1 MAKQVGKVY
10 LVGSGPGD
18 ADYLTTQAQ
27 AILTRAEVLVYDAL
41 VDSELLNLVPETC
54 LKLNVGKRGGQPS
67 MAQPEINRLLVQ
79 HCQRGS
85 KVVRLKSGD
94 PFVFG
99 RAQAEIE
106 ALVAQRCDYEVIP
119 GLSSALV
126 APLLAG
132 IPLTDPELS
141 SSFTVCTAHDPDA
154 LNWVSLAKLE
164 TLVIL
169 MGGRTLPEIVRRL
182 RGHGKSP
189 KTPIAVIRWAGRAE
203 QQIWEGTLGNI
214 LVETANQSLAP
225 CVIVIG
231 EVVKLRSLLQPKVI
245 RNFASEPERD
255 RPQRDRPQNQRT
267 RESRIPI
274 EPTIRQPQSDRRPI
288 LGLEPFDSTQSL
300 SYPVP
305 PSGNDDLPIM
315 PAVSTEPLPLTD
327 RTILVTRSVSQSSQ
341 FTQLLEAQGATVIEM
356 PTLEIGAPSSWRDLD
371 KAIARL
377 DEFDWLVLTST
388 NGVDAFFKRLKTQT
402 GDESPSC
409 NIKIAVV
416 GEKTAQR
423 LQQLGIS
430 ADFVPPKFVADS
442 LAANFPEPLSGLRI
456 LFPRV
461 ESGGREAL
469 VKEFTNQGAKVREVA
484 AYESR
489 CPAAIAPQALQA
501 LRSRSI
507 DIITFASSKTVQHF
521 CQLLQQADDN
531 WQTYLENICI
541 ASIGS
546 QTSESCQKL
555 LGRVDIEAVEFTLNG
570 LTAAIVQWATPVEE
584 EKPAIADPIPEP
596 KIQQPEATPDI
607 EFVQTS
613 EALQSIEALQLEDI
627 QSEDTQSEDTQPKQ
641 DLRKSIEICPPTPN
655 SGGARDQ
662 SPPEL
667 GDLGGECVSPT
678 KEGIPE
684 AAQSEPKNLQTAPT
698 PDSQSGT
705 PQPKTDWQ
713 ETVFTEEM
721 PEIAKSQLSSSI
733 EMLSDLL
740 IPKAPEPEI
749 LQPEILDV
757 RKPNQR
763 KIGVKRTPLSDP
775 TDLEIKDIEVIAVDK
790 EHIKNLK
797 ISPNLSQD
805 NE

>member
-1 MAKQVGKVY
+1 MAEQAGKVY

-27 AILTRAEVLVYDAL
+27 TLLATAEVLVYDAL
-41 VDSELLNLVPETC
+41 VDSELLDLVPEDC

-79 HCQRGS
+79 HCDRGRQ
-85 KVVRLKSGD
+85 VVRLKSGD

-106 ALVAQRCDYEVIP
+106 ALVAARCDYEVVP

-141 SSFTVCTAHDPDA
+141 SSFTVCTAHNPDA

-214 LVETANQSLAP
+214 LVETANQPLAP

-231 EVVKLRSLLQPKVI
+231 EVVKLRSLLQPKVV
-245 RNFASEPERD
+245 RNIAAEPLRD
-255 RPQRDRPQNQRT
+255 IARNQRM
-267 RESRIPI
+267 RESRT
-274 EPTIRQPQSDRRPI
+274 PTNPTVRQPARDLRPA
-288 LGLEPFDSTQSL
+288 LRLEPLEDRQP
-300 SYPVP
+300 SYSVP
-305 PSGNDDLPIM
+305 PVVEELPII
-315 PAVSTEPLPLTD
+315 PPVSAEPLPLANQTV
-327 RTILVTRSVSQSSQ
+327 LVTRAVSQSNQ
-341 FTQLLEAQGATVIEM
+341 FTQLLEDQGAAVIEM

-371 KAIARL
+371 TAIARL
-377 DEFDWLVLTST
+377 DEFDWLILTST

-402 GDESPSC
+402 GDDSLSC

-423 LQQLGIS
+423 LQQLGIP
-430 ADFVPPKFVADS
+430 ADFIPPKFVADS

-461 ESGGREAL
+461 ESGGRELL
-469 VKEFTNQGAKVREVA
+469 VKEFANQGAKVREVA

-531 WQTYLENICI
+531 WQSYLENVCI
-541 ASIGS
+541 ASIGP
-546 QTSESCQKL
+546 QTSESCQSL
-555 LGRVDIEAVEFTLNG
+555 LGRVDAEATEFTLDG
-570 LTAAIVQWATPVEE
+570 LTAAIVQWVASKE
-584 EKPAIADPIPEP
+584 EKELAIAEP
-596 KIQQPEATPDI
+596 TPQVEIQQPEDTVESEPVQIFEALKTVNLSQFENSQGNNPTEESPTEESPTEEIAVEEIAVEEFISEPIQPEPNILQSVQTPDI
-607 EFVQTS
+607 QLETSQPETGLQEKIFTEAIAPDIAAAPPPQLGSLETIPESLTS
-613 EALQSIEALQLEDI
+613 EA
-627 QSEDTQSEDTQPKQ
+627 
-641 DLRKSIEICPPTPN
+641 
-655 SGGARDQ
+655 
-662 SPPEL
+662 PE
-667 GDLGGECVSPT
+667 S
-678 KEGIPE
+678 
-684 AAQSEPKNLQTAPT
+684 
-698 PDSQSGT
+698 
-705 PQPKTDWQ
+705 
-713 ETVFTEEM
+713 
-721 PEIAKSQLSSSI
+721 
-733 EMLSDLL
+733 
-740 IPKAPEPEI
+740 EI
-749 LQPEILDV
+749 LQPEILDI
-757 RKPNQR
+757 RKPSQR
-763 KIGVKRTPLSDP
+763 KIEVERPVIP
-775 TDLEIKDIEVIAVDK
+775 EAIDLEIKDAEVIAVNK
-790 EHIKNLK
+790 SRVKNLK
-797 ISPNLSQD
+797 IPRSAFKPQSQD

>member
-1 MAKQVGKVY
+1 MAEQAGKVY

-18 ADYLTTQAQ
+18 AEYLTTQAQ
-27 AILTRAEVLVYDAL
+27 TLLATAEVLVYDAL
-41 VDSELLNLVPETC
+41 VDDELLNLVPEAC
-54 LKLNVGKRGGQPS
+54 VKLNVGKRGGQPS

-79 HCQRGS
+79 HCDRGS

-106 ALVAQRCDYEVIP
+106 ALVAAQCDYEVIP

-141 SSFTVCTAHDPDA
+141 NSFTVCTAHNPDA
-154 LNWVSLAKLE
+154 LNWVSLTKLE

-189 KTPIAVIRWAGRAE
+189 KTPIAVIRWAGRTE

-231 EVVKLRSLLQPKVI
+231 EVVKLRSLLQPKVV
-245 RNFASEPERD
+245 RRVASESS
-255 RPQRDRPQNQRT
+255 RDRPQNQRT
-267 RESRIPI
+267 REPRMPA
-274 EPTIRQPQSDRRPI
+274 EPAMRQPERDRRPVSR
-288 LGLEPFDSTQSL
+288 LETLSDRQSFPD
-300 SYPVP
+300 PVQP
-305 PSGNDDLPIM
+305 VIDDFSILPI
-315 PAVSTEPLPLTD
+315 STESLPLTNK
-327 RTILVTRSVSQSSQ
+327 TVLVTRAVSQSSQ
-341 FTQLLEAQGATVIEM
+341 FTQLLEAQGAAVVEM
-356 PTLEIGAPSSWRDLD
+356 PTLEIGAPSSWRELD
-371 KAIARL
+371 QAIARL

-402 GDESPSC
+402 GDDSLSC

-423 LQQLGIS
+423 LQQLGIP

-461 ESGGREAL
+461 ESGGRELL
-469 VKEFTNQGAKVREVA
+469 VKEFANQGAKVREVA

-489 CPAAIAPQALQA
+489 CPDAIALQALQA
-501 LRSRSI
+501 LQSRSV

-531 WQTYLENICI
+531 WRIYLEDVCI
-541 ASIGS
+541 ASIGP
-546 QTSESCQKL
+546 QTSESCQSL
-555 LGRVDIEAVEFTLNG
+555 LGRVDVEAAEFTLDG
-570 LTAAIVQWATPVEE
+570 LTAAIVQWATSKE
-584 EKPAIADPIPEP
+584 EKELAIAEPTPQPEAPQPEPTPQSEDPSEFEPIQIFEALKTIESPQSEETQVDIQAEDISPEDISPEAIAVKEPIVEPTQLEPNTLEAVQTFESPLEKSQPEITQPEASLPEEFTPAIAPQDTELQVLSSMEP
-596 KIQQPEATPDI
+596 L
-607 EFVQTS
+607 F
-613 EALQSIEALQLEDI
+613 
-627 QSEDTQSEDTQPKQ
+627 
-641 DLRKSIEICPPTPN
+641 DLPM
-655 SGGARDQ
+655 
-662 SPPEL
+662 
-667 GDLGGECVSPT
+667 
-678 KEGIPE
+678 
-684 AAQSEPKNLQTAPT
+684 
-698 PDSQSGT
+698 
-705 PQPKTDWQ
+705 PKT
-713 ETVFTEEM
+713 
-721 PEIAKSQLSSSI
+721 
-733 EMLSDLL
+733 
-740 IPKAPEPEI
+740 PEPEI
-749 LQPEILDV
+749 LQPEILDI

-763 KIGVKRTPLSDP
+763 KSGIKQTARPEVTN
-775 TDLEIKDIEVIAVDK
+775 LEIKDAEVIAVDK
-790 EHIKNLK
+790 LPIKKTK
-797 ISPNLSQD
+797 IPPASSNSEFQD
-805 NE
+805 KE

>member
-1 MAKQVGKVY
+1 MAEQAGKVY

-27 AILTRAEVLVYDAL
+27 TLLATAEVLVYDAL
-41 VDSELLNLVPETC
+41 VDGDLLNLVPETC

-79 HCQRGS
+79 HCDRG
-85 KVVRLKSGD
+85 KQVVRLKSGD

-106 ALVAQRCDYEVIP
+106 ALVAARCDYEVIP

-141 SSFTVCTAHDPDA
+141 SSFTVCTAHNPDA

-231 EVVKLRSLLQPKVI
+231 EVVKLRSLLQPKVV
-245 RNFASEPERD
+245 RNLVAEPAYEQ
-255 RPQRDRPQNQRT
+255 PQRRT
-267 RESRIPI
+267 RESRIPA
-274 EPTIRQPQSDRRPI
+274 EPTIRQPERDSFHVREASPKENPKGNRSPAAR
-288 LGLEPFDSTQSL
+288 LEPLGDRQPSYQEL
-300 SYPVP
+300 SVE
-305 PSGNDDLPIM
+305 DDEPIM
-315 PAVSTEPLPLTD
+315 PPVSTEPLPLTNK
-327 RTILVTRSVSQSSQ
+327 TVLVTRAVSQSSQ

-356 PTLEIGAPSSWRDLD
+356 PTLEIGAPSSWRELD
-371 KAIARL
+371 QAIARL
-377 DEFDWLVLTST
+377 DEFDWLILTST

-402 GDESPSC
+402 GDDSLSC

-423 LQQLGIS
+423 LQKLGIP
-430 ADFVPPKFVADS
+430 ADFIPPQFVADS
-442 LAANFPEPLSGLRI
+442 LAVNFPEPLSGLRI

-461 ESGGREAL
+461 ESGGRELL
-469 VKEFTNQGAKVREVA
+469 VKEFANQGAKVREVA

-501 LRSRSI
+501 LRSRSV
-507 DIITFASSKTVQHF
+507 DVITFASSKTVQHF
-521 CQLLQQADDN
+521 GQLLQQADEN
-531 WQTYLENICI
+531 WQSYLENVCL
-541 ASIGS
+541 ASIGP
-546 QTSESCQKL
+546 QTSESCQSL
-555 LGRVDIEAVEFTLNG
+555 LGRVDVEAAEFTLDG
-570 LTAAIVQWATPVEE
+570 LTAAIVEWATPKEEESAIAEPAPQFEAQQPENTLESEESEPIQIVETLETVELPQVVENIQANSPTEDSPTEAHPTEKSLIEDTQTDETQPEAIAVEE
-584 EKPAIADPIPEP
+584 SLPEPIRPKSIALPDQEPLTPAIAPQGAEPQKSSSRETLPEP
-596 KIQQPEATPDI
+596 
-607 EFVQTS
+607 
-613 EALQSIEALQLEDI
+613 
-627 QSEDTQSEDTQPKQ
+627 
-641 DLRKSIEICPPTPN
+641 R
-655 SGGARDQ
+655 
-662 SPPEL
+662 
-667 GDLGGECVSPT
+667 
-678 KEGIPE
+678 
-684 AAQSEPKNLQTAPT
+684 
-698 PDSQSGT
+698 
-705 PQPKTDWQ
+705 
-713 ETVFTEEM
+713 
-721 PEIAKSQLSSSI
+721 
-733 EMLSDLL
+733 
-740 IPKAPEPEI
+740 IPKAPDPEI
-749 LQPEILDV
+749 LQPEILDI

-763 KIGVKRTPLSDP
+763 KIGTQRTARPEV
-775 TDLEIKDIEVIAVDK
+775 TNLEIKDAEVIAVDQSS
-790 EHIKNLK
+790 IKNLK
-797 ISPNLSQD
+797 IPPAPSNPQFQD
-805 NE
+805 DE

>member
-1 MAKQVGKVY
+1 MAEQAGKVY

-27 AILTRAEVLVYDAL
+27 AILAAAEVLVYDAL
-41 VDSELLNLVPETC
+41 VDGALLDLVPEAC

-79 HCQRGS
+79 HCQRGR

-99 RAQAEIE
+99 RAQTEIE

-141 SSFTVCTAHDPDA
+141 SSFTVCTAHNPDS
-154 LNWVSLAKLE
+154 LNWVSLSKLE

-231 EVVKLRSLLQPKVI
+231 EVVKLRSLLQPKKI
-245 RNFASEPERD
+245 RNMASEPPRDRPPTERRRDESPWTPANSTIRQSERD
-255 RPQRDRPQNQRT
+255 RNPAPR
-267 RESRIPI
+267 
-274 EPTIRQPQSDRRPI
+274 
-288 LGLEPFDSTQSL
+288 LEPPDNREPFSNS
-300 SYPVP
+300 VP
-305 PSGNDDLPIM
+305 PVSDDNLPIV
-315 PAVSTEPLPLTD
+315 PPVSTEPLPLTHK
-327 RTILVTRSVSQSSQ
+327 TVLVTRAVSQSSQ

-371 KAIARL
+371 NAIAQL
-377 DEFDWLVLTST
+377 DEFDWLILTST

-402 GDESPSC
+402 GDDSLSC

-423 LQQLGIS
+423 LQQLGIP
-430 ADFVPPKFVADS
+430 ADFIPPKFVADS

-461 ESGGREAL
+461 ESGGREML
-469 VKEFTNQGAKVREVA
+469 VKEFASQGAKVREVA

-489 CPAAIAPQALQA
+489 CPAAISPQALQA
-501 LRSRSI
+501 LRSRSV
-507 DIITFASSKTVQHF
+507 DVITFASSKTVQHF
-521 CQLLQQADDN
+521 CQLLQQADAV

-541 ASIGS
+541 ASIGP
-546 QTSESCQKL
+546 QTSESCQSL
-555 LGRVDIEAVEFTLNG
+555 LGRVDVEAIEFTLDG
-570 LTAAIVQWATPVEE
+570 LTTAIVQWATPKATE
-584 EKPAIADPIPEP
+584 PAISEP
-596 KIQQPEATPDI
+596 TLESEIQQPEIQQPEIRQPEIMTG
-607 EFVQTS
+607 S
-613 EALQSIEALQLEDI
+613 ESIQAAEAPEVIPIQPEESQANIRSEDI
-627 QSEDTQSEDTQPKQ
+627 QPEDIQPEDTQANIRSEDIQPEAVATEELVSEATQP
-641 DLRKSIEICPPTPN
+641 EPN
-655 SGGARDQ
+655 
-662 SPPEL
+662 
-667 GDLGGECVSPT
+667 
-678 KEGIPE
+678 
-684 AAQSEPKNLQTAPT
+684 NLQMVQT
-698 PDSQSGT
+698 PDSQPET
-705 PQPKTDWQ
+705 TQPQMDWQ
-713 ETVFTEEM
+713 EAIFAEEIVPNA
-721 PEIAKSQLSSSI
+721 PESQLLGNQVSGNMETISG
-733 EMLSDLL
+733 LP
-740 IPKAPEPEI
+740 IPKAPESEI
-749 LQPEILDV
+749 LQPEILDI

-763 KIGVKRTPLSDP
+763 KTGNRQTPMP
-775 TDLEIKDIEVIAVDK
+775 EVVELEIKDAEVIAVNK
-790 EHIKNLK
+790 SRIKNLK
-797 ISPNLSQD
+797 TPSTSANPEFQD

>member
-1 MAKQVGKVY
+1 MAEQAGKVY

-27 AILTRAEVLVYDAL
+27 TILATAEVLIYDAL
-41 VDSELLNLVPETC
+41 VDRELLNLVPETC

-79 HCQRGS
+79 HCDRG
-85 KVVRLKSGD
+85 KTVVRLKSGD

-132 IPLTDPELS
+132 IPLTDPQLS
-141 SSFTVCTAHDPDA
+141 NSFTVCTAHDPDA

-182 RGHGKSP
+182 RGHGKSA

-245 RNFASEPERD
+245 RNVASEPQRD
-255 RPQRDRPQNQRT
+255 RPQRDRLQNQRT
-267 RESRIPI
+267 RESRIPT
-274 EPTIRQPQSDRRPI
+274 EPTIRQPERDRRPAPR
-288 LGLEPFDSTQSL
+288 LEIPDDRESFSDS
-300 SYPVP
+300 VP
-305 PSGNDDLPIM
+305 PVEDDLPIV
-315 PAVSTEPLPLTD
+315 PPVSTEPLPLTNK
-327 RTILVTRSVSQSSQ
+327 TVLVTRATSQSSQ
-341 FTQLLEAQGATVIEM
+341 FTQLLEAQGATVVEM

-371 KAIARL
+371 QAIARL
-377 DEFDWLVLTST
+377 DEFDWLILTST

-402 GDESPSC
+402 GDDSLSC

-423 LQQLGIS
+423 LQQLGIP
-430 ADFVPPKFVADS
+430 ADFVPPRFVADS

-461 ESGGREAL
+461 ESGGREVL
-469 VKEFTNQGAKVREVA
+469 VKEFANQGAKVREVA

-501 LRSRSI
+501 LRSRSV
-507 DIITFASSKTVQHF
+507 DVITFASSKTVQHF
-521 CQLLQQADDN
+521 CQLFQQADAA
-531 WQTYLENICI
+531 WQTYLENVCI
-541 ASIGS
+541 ASIGP
-546 QTSESCQKL
+546 QTSESCQSL
-555 LGRVDIEAVEFTLNG
+555 LGRVDVEAAEFTLDG
-570 LTAAIVQWATPVEE
+570 LTAAIVRWATPKVEE
-584 EKPAIADPIPEP
+584 AIAEPTPEP
-596 KIQQPEATPDI
+596 EIQQPQATPKSDSI
-607 EFVQTS
+607 PTS
-613 EALQSIEALQLEDI
+613 EALESIEPLQVEGIQANIQPEDI
-627 QSEDTQSEDTQPKQ
+627 QPEDIQPEDVQPEDVQ
-641 DLRKSIEICPPTPN
+641 PEAIVVEEFVSQVI
-655 SGGARDQ
+655 
-662 SPPEL
+662 PPEW
-667 GDLGGECVSPT
+667 D
-678 KEGIPE
+678 
-684 AAQSEPKNLQTAPT
+684 NLQTVQT
-698 PDSQSGT
+698 PDSQPEIIQPEANLEEAIFVAAIAPDSAGL
-705 PQPKTDWQ
+705 PQPVST
-713 ETVFTEEM
+713 TTI
-721 PEIAKSQLSSSI
+721 PEFPPS
-733 EMLSDLL
+733 
-740 IPKAPEPEI
+740 PAPESEI
-749 LQPEILDV
+749 LQPEILDI
-757 RKPNQR
+757 RKPNQP
-763 KIGVKRTPLSDP
+763 KTKVKRLATPAAI
-775 TDLEIKDIEVIAVDK
+775 DLEIKDVEVIAVNK
-790 EHIKNLK
+790 SHPKNLK
-797 ISPNLSQD
+797 TPHSASKPQSQD
-805 NE
+805 NK